1 MKSEGSL
8 GAQVLITSLH
18 TGARVH
24 THTRV
29 AFFYYRPFKPIQ
41 MQKTQSRTIRNIVG
55 SERFLEPVLA
65 AQQEKERG
73 K

>member
-29 AFFYYRPFKPIQ
+29 AFFYYYGPIQ

-65 AQQEKERG
+65 AQQKKERG